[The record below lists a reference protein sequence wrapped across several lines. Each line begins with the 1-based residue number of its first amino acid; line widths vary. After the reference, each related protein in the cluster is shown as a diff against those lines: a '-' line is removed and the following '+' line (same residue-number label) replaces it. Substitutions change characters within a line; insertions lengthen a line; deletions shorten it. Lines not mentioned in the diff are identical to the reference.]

1 MVATWSL
8 PLLASAGVCYLV
20 GGGTALVANRWPIW
34 SQRLGYGLATVAS
47 GLALIAGILCLL
59 DPRPQT
65 TILFTTN
72 ARWGLQLAF
81 RLDAIAAFFVVLLG
95 VGGVAISLYA
105 GGYARASAHSGKRQ
119 ALLASGYNLFW
130 LVMLGVVLANTVF
143 AFLLSWESMSLVSYL
158 LVSFEH
164 ERAEVRQAGLLY
176 LVTTHVGT
184 AFLLGAFALLA
195 INANTSFAFDA
206 IRALPLVPAGSI
218 VQSAIFLGALAGFG
232 TKAGIMPA
240 HFWLPR
246 AHPVAPGPVSAV
258 MSGVMLNMAIYGL
271 VRVVGDLL
279 LGGSAPPLWWGI
291 VIVALGA
298 VSAPLGA
305 LSALVETD
313 LKRLLAYSSIEN
325 MGILFLCLGTAFI
338 AEALAL
344 PALATL
350 AFAALLLHSVNH
362 LIFKSLLFM
371 GAGALQHAAHTTNLE
386 AMGGLIKRMPKTA
399 VLVFIGCL
407 ASAGIPPFNGF
418 VSEWLTFQT
427 LIGLVRQSQ
436 DPWGQVGAVSVLS
449 AFALTAALATATFLK
464 VFGVAFL
471 ARPRQD
477 NAAQA
482 REVGRAMI
490 RGMALMAGLA
500 TLLGVGAGA
509 ALWLMTPVLTA
520 LTGSHPVALP
530 GIWSLPTGLRPAAGA
545 APAWIPLAILLP
557 ILMSLGSWAIWRQ
570 RGQVRRVA
578 TWACGGQVTPRMEYT
593 SLALTKSFLRIF
605 DGILHGRHT
614 IDTTYTLEPYVVAEM
629 HYHHQRSSLLD
640 DPRVRRLQQGVT
652 HLLDQIIFVQNGSV
666 RLYLGYILLTLVALL
681 IFAR

>member
-279 LGGSAPPLWWGI
+279 LGGSAPPLVGDRHCR
-291 VIVALGA
+291 LGGR
-298 VSAPLGA
+298 V
-305 LSALVETD
+305 
-313 LKRLLAYSSIEN
+313 R
-325 MGILFLCLGTAFI
+325 
-338 AEALAL
+338 
-344 PALATL
+344 
-350 AFAALLLHSVNH
+350 AA
-362 LIFKSLLFM
+362 
-371 GAGALQHAAHTTNLE
+371 
-386 AMGGLIKRMPKTA
+386 
-399 VLVFIGCL
+399 
-407 ASAGIPPFNGF
+407 
-418 VSEWLTFQT
+418 
-427 LIGLVRQSQ
+427 
-436 DPWGQVGAVSVLS
+436 
-449 AFALTAALATATFLK
+449 
-464 VFGVAFL
+464 
-471 ARPRQD
+471 
-477 NAAQA
+477 
-482 REVGRAMI
+482 GR
-490 RGMALMAGLA
+490 
-500 TLLGVGAGA
+500 TVGAGRNGSQTA
-509 ALWLMTPVLTA
+509 PGVFQHRKHGDPV
-520 LTGSHPVALP
+520 SVP
-530 GIWSLPTGLRPAAGA
+530 GDRLHRRGARPASACHAG
-545 APAWIPLAILLP
+545 
-557 ILMSLGSWAIWRQ
+557 
-570 RGQVRRVA
+570 VCRVA
-578 TWACGGQVTPRMEYT
+578 A
-593 SLALTKSFLRIF
+593 A
-605 DGILHGRHT
+605 
-614 IDTTYTLEPYVVAEM
+614 
-629 HYHHQRSSLLD
+629 
-640 DPRVRRLQQGVT
+640 
-652 HLLDQIIFVQNGSV
+652 
-666 RLYLGYILLTLVALL
+666 
-681 IFAR
+681 